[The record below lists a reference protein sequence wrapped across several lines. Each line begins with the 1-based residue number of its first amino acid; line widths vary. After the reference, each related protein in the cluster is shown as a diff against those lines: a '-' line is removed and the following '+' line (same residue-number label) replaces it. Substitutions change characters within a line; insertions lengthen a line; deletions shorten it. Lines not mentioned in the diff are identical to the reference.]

1 MENMSGPSLTI
12 LDITDSA
19 SPQLAQPSLTEAY
32 HIGVLNPAQCD
43 RLAHGRVSGLAE
55 ASPGATRSQGF
66 GSREMSLCRV
76 KPKSAGLVGSVSSN
90 QSILD
95 TIDALSKLDLNG
107 DGHFQK
113 FGNVSIIKIGK

>member
-1 MENMSGPSLTI
+1 MLLLLRTGLGNSGTEIYSPTDSLRLIDQNGKHEWTI
-12 LDITDSA
+12 FNDLGDITDSA

-66 GSREMSLCRV
+66 GSRGMSLCRV
-76 KPKSAGLVGSVSSN
+76 KPKSAGLVGSVSS
-90 QSILD
+90 IW
-95 TIDALSKLDLNG
+95 
-107 DGHFQK
+107 
-113 FGNVSIIKIGK
+113 V